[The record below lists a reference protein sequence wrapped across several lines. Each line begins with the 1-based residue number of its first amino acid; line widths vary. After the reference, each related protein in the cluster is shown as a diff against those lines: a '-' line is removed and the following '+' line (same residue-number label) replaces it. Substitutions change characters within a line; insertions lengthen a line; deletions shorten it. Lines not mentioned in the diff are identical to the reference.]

1 MRILV
6 AECEHFSPGAT
17 RVLEELG
24 EVTAA
29 DLDRAGLLAAA
40 ANTEVLWVRLRNRI
54 DAEVMDAAPGLRVI
68 CTPTTGLNHID
79 LAEAG
84 RRGVRVVSLRGE
96 VDFLKDIRATAE
108 HTIALALALMRRLP
122 AAVRHVEGGGW
133 NRDPFRGN
141 ELYGKTVGVVGY
153 GRLGRIVARYL
164 DAFGCRVLASERPDW
179 DGAADGFVKL
189 VPLEELLSHSGIV
202 TLHVN
207 LCQATENFFD
217 RSCFEKMRPGA
228 WFINTARGE
237 LIDEAALLDRLKSGA
252 LSGAALDVLRE
263 EHRLDAR
270 TNPLLAW
277 AREHG
282 NLLLTPHIGGCT
294 VESMAKTEE
303 FLARQL
309 RGLLYGGPWNG
320 DQLNQGDHAECAE
333 LQAR

>member
-1 MRILV
+1 MKILIT
-6 AECEHFSPGAT
+6 EGEHFSRKAIE
-17 RVLEELG
+17 VLEELG
-24 EVTAA
+24 EVTAS
-29 DLDRAGLLAAA
+29 DLDRPRLLAAVGEA
-40 ANTEVLWVRLRNRI
+40 QVLWVRLRNRI

-68 CTPTTGLNHID
+68 CTPTTGLNHVD
-79 LAEAG
+79 LAEAA
-84 RRGVRVVSLRGE
+84 RRGIRVVSLRGE

-108 HTIALALALMRRLP
+108 HTIALALALLRRLP
-122 AAVRHVEGGGW
+122 AATRHAESGGW

-141 ELYGKTVGVVGY
+141 ELYGKTAGVVGY

-179 DGAADGFVKL
+179 DGSTDGFVTL
-189 VPLEELLSHSGIV
+189 VPLKELLSHSDLV

-207 LCQATENFFD
+207 LCPATENFFNRD
-217 RSCFEKMRPGA
+217 CFEGMKPGA

-237 LIDEAALLDRLKSGA
+237 LIDEAALLDRLKSGLLA
-252 LSGAALDVLRE
+252 GAALDVVRD
-263 EHRLDAR
+263 EHRLEPDS
-270 TNPLLAW
+270 NPLFAW

-309 RGLLYGGPWNG
+309 RGLLYGGQGNG
-320 DQLNQGDHAECAE
+320 GEYAECAE